1 MKHVV
6 IIDITRTWTAVDNCG
21 NETVHTQVIQVRDME
36 APELT
41 GDLPEGTNE
50 NDACAP
56 ESDEEL
62 AALGVLTASEFAALY
77 TDDCNTVVVN
87 REHNIDGDDCKW
99 IMWVRYDVSDSCGNE
114 AQSVKLWYHGGDATA
129 PEITKAED
137 VTEECDGTDDALNAW
152 LADNGGNT
160 ATDCGEFTWTND
172 YDSRESTEGDGCTT
186 VTTVTFTAT
195 DACGNSDSVTTSTFT
210 VEDTT
215 KPYFTSTPPP
225 FDDIDLEC
233 GDELP
238 EPDVVTAEDAC
249 QGEITPVFT
258 EQEFT
263 PSEIHTDEDYD
274 SMSYGVDD
282 RCMVSYVK
290 RKWKITDG
298 CGNSRK
304 RVQFIY
310 FYDTNGPEITEA
322 EDVTVECEEAE
333 GFPDSAQTFE
343 EWLAANGNN
352 TATDS
357 CSEVTWSY
365 SIKSS
370 TTNLVSNILARVPY
384 HQSNGY
390 FDDFLGVPGSW
401 NQYQGVD
408 EFTVQ
413 LSDNGQ
419 IATFPVRNFTGVTDG
434 VSYLYTPANDD
445 LDYRYAIFRNE
456 FDRSVRVTDFVSIK
470 VETTDLTFLDS
481 CEGSGEVEVVF
492 TATDECGNESETTSS
507 YVFNPLATQDPV
519 GVSNDNDEDSMSLAG
534 SNEGEAMGVELDFM
548 AYPVPFDRDINVKF
562 NFEFDTDVVIDI
574 HDTRGLLVK
583 SVTLNNVRANS
594 DVKKSFD
601 LSRAGDQLFYITVTT
616 NRGSVTKKAVSSNM
630 KRR

>member
-1 MKHVV
+1 
-6 IIDITRTWTAVDNCG
+6 
-21 NETVHTQVIQVRDME
+21 ME
-36 APELT
+36 
-41 GDLPEGTNE
+41 
-50 NDACAP
+50 
-56 ESDEEL
+56 
-62 AALGVLTASEFAALY
+62 
-77 TDDCNTVVVN
+77 
-87 REHNIDGDDCKW
+87 
-99 IMWVRYDVSDSCGNE
+99 
-114 AQSVKLWYHGGDATA
+114 
-129 PEITKAED
+129 
-137 VTEECDGTDDALNAW
+137 
-152 LADNGGNT
+152 
-160 ATDCGEFTWTND
+160 
-172 YDSRESTEGDGCTT
+172 
-186 VTTVTFTAT
+186 
-195 DACGNSDSVTTSTFT
+195 
-210 VEDTT
+210 
-215 KPYFTSTPPP
+215 
-225 FDDIDLEC
+225 LEC
-233 GDELP
+233 GEELP
-238 EPDVVTAEDAC
+238 KPDVVTAEDAC
-249 QGEITPVFT
+249 QGEIKPVFT

-274 SMSYGVDD
+274 SMSYGVDY

-322 EDVTVECEEAE
+322 EDVTVECEE

-370 TTNLVSNILARVPY
+370 TLVSNILARVPY

-390 FDDFLGVPGSW
+390 SDDFLGVPGSW

-419 IATFPVRNFTGVTDG
+419 IATFPVKRFTGVTDG
-434 VSYLYTPANDD
+434 VSYLYTLPNDD
-445 LDYRYAIFRNE
+445 LDYRYAIFINE

-470 VETTDLTFLDS
+470 VETTDLTFLDF
-481 CEGSGEVEVVF
+481 CENSGEVEVVF

-507 YVFNPLATQDPV
+507 YVFNPLATNDPV
-519 GVSNDNDEDSMSLAG
+519 GVSNDNAG

-562 NFEFDTDVVIDI
+562 NFEFDTDVTIEV
-574 HDTRGLLVK
+574 HDTKGLLIM
-583 SVTLNNVRANS
+583 SETLKGVRKDS
-594 DVKKSFD
+594 DTTRKLD
-601 LSRAGDQLFYITVTT
+601 LSKGADQLFYITVTT
-616 NRGSVTKKAVSSNM
+616 NQGSVTKKVVSSM
-630 KRR
+630 IKRR